1 MAINFENVN
10 LLGIS
15 QTRNKFDSDI
25 TFSTTK
31 SITISGNLID
41 LQNSEG
47 VEKIFKEASD
57 LIKIPDSSA
66 NNDASITNDIQ
77 EVFINGVSQGEGKI
91 ENFSID
97 GDQIQTAQYQ
107 ATILINEAKNLQ
119 GAFNLTQNK
128 SSNLS
133 FSSDWEG
140 ESDDLKYLE
149 SFSENF
155 SFDYVSNQ
163 ELSMSHS
170 IDCSFGFKPSIIP
183 KRNNIFSNASIQ
195 GSKLINLGNKGKGSI
210 KVGANRTATFGLQL
224 QRKNNGVAQ
233 EFVLSFDYLGQNS
246 TIPGSCSVSIAGQT
260 ITLKDNPG
268 RKEIAF
274 SVSVANLTTAISLT
288 AASSVDTFFD
298 NFELHKRENLPIEK
312 ARLFS
317 KYILDRPPNY
327 PIIQNS
333 FQGKYQLAKDFHNL
347 ETEESFDEINL
358 TYSALRKTTINSVD
372 FNNEFSLDRVFSFN
386 HSRNG
391 IIEIEE
397 RSTIKSLKNAT
408 DQKIRSYA
416 DSLKAG
422 AYSRCLQ
429 KFRDYKTYFNGN
441 CSTPIPT
448 PTPLSEDFLSKE
460 PISIAEDFNS
470 RSKQLQLSIKFTNDK
485 TYKFLPPTSTT
496 TQGVYK
502 KYNLS
507 TNNEIEYLDG
517 FHELSISG
525 TVSGA
530 GKIVDERNQNANEG
544 FNDFL
549 SNLSSVINEVRSRN
563 SISEVFNLVD
573 VSRTLDINTGSIAFN
588 VKLSTDESFSIY
600 EKDGKKIAKRFS
612 IKIENNDA
620 TRIYNEFLISCE
632 SVAQFLNASFNPKA
646 KKVSIQLEGYR
657 EATESELL
665 DASKDILINKGLF
678 IGSSSDD
685 YLIKENFQ
693 FTSKERNFSY
703 ERNSIDVSEC
713 IVPTVT
719 QTPGFGWGIK
729 ASTPTPFTPVY
740 YTNECFQ
747 VESCR
752 DGSVIYYIPKSQHR
766 SYSTPIP
773 YVSGNY
779 YSWYGTRS
787 YYDENNNSY
796 YEIVDPYPDECGQI
810 KDSSVTVCYD
820 DLKFY
825 FRVEEMSNCNEC
837 EVEPTGTY
845 TFTPEKVPYTP
856 YIPTYEV
863 PRLTPTPITPGATSG
878 YNPPTPVTK
887 LPPEF
892 DGECLCAKRCGDA
905 DCYGIKGYA
914 LSSYKNKILYNSTS
928 TGFCFELVSSTGCN
942 YYLPVSNLVEVS
954 SCTHQECNYTV
965 PTLTQTGTPGSGGNT
980 YFHEVFIPENWNNT
994 IANLW
999 PQATAKRMKRCLD
1012 FFGSNFNDYT
1022 ESLISPQYAEQTI
1035 VRDCVRN
1042 GNGEMAYSIIFEA
1055 SNDITPPTPT
1065 VAESCSFYMSEVP
1078 DFWEN
1083 SIQDLSP
1090 GATFIG
1096 GYRSQGVFSYQHQ
1109 DSASANSFLVKPSEN
1124 NTSHPN
1130 FSEAK
1135 EVFNGPILFKN
1146 CATPTPANT
1155 YEVFN
1160 VNINC
1165 GSSDTLED
1173 IIPSGYNKNSV
1184 EIIGYSNCFNEKR
1197 FNEQVVP
1204 TLPPTA
1210 TPTGTVFNYEFD
1222 EDLDCCDEEST
1233 TNPEKNRD
1241 NKIQTIHFKEK

>member
-155 SFDYVSNQ
+155 SFDYVDNQ

-170 IDCSFGFKPSIIP
+170 IDCAFGFKPSIIP

-195 GSKLINLGNKGKGSI
+195 GSKLINLSNKGKGAI

-260 ITLKDNPG
+260 ITLQDNPG

-358 TYSALRKTTINSVD
+358 TYSASRKTTINSID

-386 HSRNG
+386 HDSNG
-391 IIEIEE
+391 VIEIEE
-397 RSTIKSLKNAT
+397 KSIIKSLKNAS
-408 DQKIRSYA
+408 DEKIRSYA
-416 DSLKAG
+416 NSLKSG
-422 AYSRCLQ
+422 AYSRCLE
-429 KFRDYKTYFNGN
+429 KFRNYKTYFNGN

-448 PTPLSEDFLSKE
+448 PTPLNEDFLSKE
-460 PISIAEDFNS
+460 PISIGEDFDS

-485 TYKFLPPTSTT
+485 THKFIPTTITST
-496 TQGVYK
+496 QEIYK
-502 KYNLS
+502 KYNIS
-507 TNNEIEYLDG
+507 TNNDIEYLDG
-517 FHELSISG
+517 FHELLISG
-525 TVSGA
+525 SVSGA
-530 GKIVDERNQNANEG
+530 GKTVNERNQNANDG

-549 SNLSSVINEVRSRN
+549 SSLNSIINEVKSRN
-563 SISEVFNLVD
+563 SISENFNLVD
-573 VSRTLDINTGSIAFN
+573 VSRNLDINIGSISFN
-588 VKLSTDESFSIY
+588 VKLSTNESFSTY
-600 EKDGKKIAKRFS
+600 EKDGKKIAKSFFV
-612 IKIENNDA
+612 KIENNDA
-620 TRIYNEFLISCE
+620 TRIYNEFFVSCE
-632 SVAQFLNASFNPKA
+632 NIAQFLNASFNPKA

-665 DASKDILINKGLF
+665 DASKDILTNKGLL

-685 YLIKENFQ
+685 YLVKENFQ
-693 FTSKERNFSY
+693 FTSKERNFTY

-719 QTPGFGWGIK
+719 QTVGFGWNIQ
-729 ASTPTPFTPVY
+729 ASTLVPETPTY
-740 YTNECFQ
+740 YKNECFQ
-747 VESCR
+747 LESCQ
-752 DGSVIYYIPKSQHR
+752 DGSIINYIPKNQGR
-766 SYSTPIP
+766 SYSTPAP

-779 YSWYGTRS
+779 YSWYGTRT
-787 YYDENNNSY
+787 YYDSNEERY
-796 YEIVDPYPDECGQI
+796 YEIVDPYPDRCGQI
-810 KDSSVTVCYD
+810 KDSSASVCYD
-820 DLKFY
+820 DLSSY
-825 FRVEEMSNCNEC
+825 FRVEEISNCSAC
-837 EVEPTGTY
+837 EVEPTSTY
-845 TFTPEKVPYTP
+845 TFTPERVPYTP
-856 YIPTYEV
+856 YIPNYPV
-863 PRLTPTPITPGATSG
+863 PQVTPTPVTQKASSG
-878 YNPPTPVTK
+878 YNPPTPVTQ
-887 LPPEF
+887 LPPDF
-892 DGECLCAKRCGDA
+892 DGECLCAKRCGDSQ
-905 DCYGIKGYA
+905 CYGMRGYA
-914 LSSYKNKILYNSTS
+914 LSSYKDKIFYESSTKA
-928 TGFCFELVSSTGCN
+928 FCFELKSSTGCN
-942 YYLPVSNLVEVS
+942 YYLPVDGFVEVS
-954 SCTHQECNYTV
+954 SCTHQECKYTPP
-965 PTLTQTGTPGSGGNT
+965 PTPTNTGTPGEGT
-980 YFHEVFIPENWNNT
+980 YFHEIFIPENWNNT

-999 PQATAKRMKRCLD
+999 PQATARRMKRCLD
-1012 FFGSNFNDYT
+1012 YFGSNFNDYT

-1035 VRDCVRN
+1035 VRDCIRN

-1055 SNDITPPTPT
+1055 KDSITPPTPSVVET
-1065 VAESCSFYMSEVP
+1065 CSFYMYNVP

-1083 SIQDLSP
+1083 SVQDLSP

-1096 GYRSQGVFSYQHQ
+1096 GYRGQGSFSYQHQ
-1109 DSASANSFLVKPSEN
+1109 DNANAASYLIKPVEN

-1135 EVFNGPILFKN
+1135 ELYVGPLLFKN
-1146 CATPTPANT
+1146 CATPTPPK
-1155 YEVFN
+1155 
-1160 VNINC
+1160 INQIFDVSISC
-1165 GSSDTLED
+1165 GSTDTVGDL
-1173 IIPSGYNKNSV
+1173 IPSGYNQNNI

-1197 FNEQVVP
+1197 FNEPVVP

-1210 TPTGTVFNYEFD
+1210 TQTGTVFNYEFD

-1241 NKIQTIHFKEK
+1241 NKIETIHFKEK